1 MSDQSEQ
8 SSNLKRIYGIVDL
21 DDEIVCSHELLGHI
35 EVISI
40 GGVEG
45 LLKFPQLPCWPPPN
59 PEDPHLLLLTG
70 PDPAQKWKRG
80 DPIYWGR
87 QSQYPKGSSRLMRLL
102 IEFSVNEAEEKLS
115 ANKIAKKYSKWMSL
129 FVDYFELITKQKVR
143 SRTSIVNSMQG
154 VDLICWNA
162 DGTTYEPHDS
172 EPIQINLML
181 DSGKSDLTVEQ
192 LVKICK
198 FSSSGVEPEIEYQV
212 QLEAYRAL
220 RSNDFRKAIVETAV
234 AAEIVLTKAILTTFN
249 NSRVSYGEKMLDK
262 FRMLGGRLDLAKAIG
277 VNLPDADYKSILI
290 EPRNNVIHRA
300 HFANVHDASKA
311 IRLVDDLLKE
321 FSPEIGRAI

>member
-8 SSNLKRIYGIVDL
+8 SSHLKRIYGIVDL
-21 DDEIVCSHELLGHI
+21 YDEIVCSHEVLGHI

-59 PEDPHLLLLTG
+59 PEDLHLLLLTG

-87 QSQYPKGSSRLMRLL
+87 QSQYPKGNSRLMRLL
-102 IEFSVNEAEEKLS
+102 LEFSVKEAEEKLF
-115 ANKIAKKYSKWMSL
+115 ANKIAKSYSKWMSL
-129 FVDYFELITKQKVR
+129 FVDYFELITKQKMK

-154 VDLICWNA
+154 LDLICWNA
-162 DGTTYEPHDS
+162 DGSSYEPHDS
-172 EPIQINLML
+172 VPTQINVTL
-181 DSGKSDLTVEQ
+181 DRGECDLTVE
-192 LVKICK
+192 LLIKICK
-198 FSSSGVEPEIEYQV
+198 FCSSYLDPAIEYQV

-220 RSNDFRKAIVETAV
+220 RAKDFRKAIVETAV
-234 AAEIVLTKAILTTFN
+234 AAEIVLTKAILTAFN
-249 NSRVSYGEKMLDK
+249 NSRVSYGEKMLGK
-262 FRMLGGRLDLAKAIG
+262 FRMLGGRLELAKAIG
-277 VNLPDADYKSILI
+277 INLPDADYKSILI
-290 EPRNNVIHRA
+290 EPRNNVIHHA
-300 HFANVHDASKA
+300 HFANVDDASKA

-321 FSPEIGRAI
+321 LSPEIGSAI